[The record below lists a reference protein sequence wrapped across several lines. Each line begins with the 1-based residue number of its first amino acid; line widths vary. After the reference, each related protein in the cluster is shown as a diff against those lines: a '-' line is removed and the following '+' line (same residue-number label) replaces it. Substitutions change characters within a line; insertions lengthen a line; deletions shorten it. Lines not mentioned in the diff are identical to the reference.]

1 MGTYL
6 SAYIEVDNS
15 RAPEPFRDPTQV
27 FSLTEGSFAFDK
39 AYEVFDALA
48 GGREAKMAREDLD
61 PDRVPLFAP
70 RGIPSPCSLDVARG
84 YYFLV
89 ARESEAVPA
98 WFWPAHRRVTPDRAA
113 EWVRDRG
120 SHRGEV
126 FQETNGSET
135 GRPWPVVSEPGLY
148 NASWLGPDEFD
159 AALAHH
165 RLELPALPVEFRILR
180 SALGLLAGEHGP
192 ARVRLVVWFQ

>member
-6 SAYIEVDNS
+6 SAYIEVDYTH
-15 RAPEPFRDPTQV
+15 APEPFRDPTQI
-27 FSLTEGSFAFDK
+27 FSLTEGSFVFDK

-48 GGREAKMAREDLD
+48 GGREAKMAAEDLD

-70 RGIPSPCSLDVARG
+70 RGIPSPCSLDVACG

-89 ARESEAVPA
+89 ARESKAVPA
-98 WFWPAHRRVTPDRAA
+98 WFWPAHRRVTPHRAA
-113 EWVRDRG
+113 KWVRDG
-120 SHRGEV
+120 ASHRGEA
-126 FQETNGSET
+126 FQQAMGGEA
-135 GRPWPVVSEPGLY
+135 GRQWPVVSQPGLY
-148 NASWLGPDEFD
+148 NASWLRPDEFD

-165 RLELPALPVEFRILR
+165 RLELTTLLVEFRIVR

-192 ARVRLVVWFQ
+192 SRVRLVVWFS